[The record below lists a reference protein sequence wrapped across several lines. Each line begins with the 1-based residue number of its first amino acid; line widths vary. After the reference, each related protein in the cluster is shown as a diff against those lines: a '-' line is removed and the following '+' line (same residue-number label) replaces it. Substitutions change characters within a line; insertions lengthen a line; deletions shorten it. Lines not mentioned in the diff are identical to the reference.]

1 MIFLNEGIA
10 GLFKG
15 LGPNVMGVF
24 PSRAIYFGAYSSGT
38 YYFRII
44 CFHGKFLF
52 IYFILFHS

>member
-24 PSRAIYFGAYSSGT
+24 PSRAIYFGAYSSGKLL
-38 YYFRII
+38 FLLK
-44 CFHGKFLF
+44 FLLKFLF
-52 IYFILFHS
+52 SRKNYHF

>member
-24 PSRAIYFGAYSSGT
+24 PSRAIYFGAYSSGIN
-38 YYFRII
+38 YF
-44 CFHGKFLF
+44 
-52 IYFILFHS
+52 Y